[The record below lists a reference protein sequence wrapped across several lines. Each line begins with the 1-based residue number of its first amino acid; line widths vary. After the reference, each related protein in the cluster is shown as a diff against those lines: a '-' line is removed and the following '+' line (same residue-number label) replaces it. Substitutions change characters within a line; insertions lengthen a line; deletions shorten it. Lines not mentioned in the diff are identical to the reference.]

1 MSNNE
6 KFIPLFEKAEA
17 LLTGHFLLTSGK
29 HSNRYIQC
37 AKVLQYPS
45 MCVEI
50 CQYLAEQIKD
60 KELDVIIAPA
70 MGGILVGFEMGVQ
83 LNKKAIFTERV
94 NGKMELRRS
103 FEIQPGDKV
112 LIAEDVITTGGS
124 VFEVMDLVKEKGGIV
139 IGVVSLVDR
148 SAGRIKFG
156 VPFVSAISLDVI
168 TYESDSCPLCAE
180 GKTPAI
186 KPGSRTLNS

>member
-29 HSNRYIQC
+29 HSDRYIQC
-37 AKVLQYPS
+37 AKVLQYPV
-45 MCVEI
+45 MCVEL
-50 CQYLAEQIKD
+50 CQYLAEQLLD
-60 KELDVIIAPA
+60 KNIDVIIAPA

-103 FEIQPGDKV
+103 FEIQPGERV

-124 VFEVMDLVKEKGGIV
+124 VFEVINLVKAKEGTIV
-139 IGVVSLVDR
+139 GVVSLVDR
-148 SAGRIKFG
+148 SAGRIDFG
-156 VPFVSAISLDVI
+156 VPFVSAISLDVVA
-168 TYESDSCPLCAE
+168 YEADACPLCAE
-180 GKTPAI
+180 GKTAAI
-186 KPGSRTLNS
+186 KPGSRSLN

>member
-1 MSNNE
+1 MSNND

-29 HSNRYIQC
+29 HSDRYIQC
-37 AKVLQYPS
+37 AKVLQYPV
-45 MCVEI
+45 MCVEL
-50 CQYLAEQIKD
+50 CQYLAEQLLD
-60 KELDVIIAPA
+60 KNIDVIIAPA

-103 FEIQPGDKV
+103 FEIQPGERV

-124 VFEVMDLVKEKGGIV
+124 VFEVINLVKAKEGTIV
-139 IGVVSLVDR
+139 GVVSLVDR
-148 SAGRIKFG
+148 SAGRIDFG
-156 VPFVSAISLDVI
+156 VPFVSAISLDVVA
-168 TYESDSCPLCAE
+168 YEADACPLCAE
-180 GKTPAI
+180 GKTVAI
-186 KPGSRTLNS
+186 KPGSRSLN